1 MDQFKYNIFINATA
15 TQPGGGY
22 TILLQFLKAY
32 TEQPLSDTR
41 IFVFNSI
48 GLRDYLS
55 PNIIS
60 VEVPN
65 FNFTQRIYW
74 DWKGMKQWAIKNN
87 IKPNLILSFQNTGV
101 RFSALPQI
109 IYLQQ
114 SIPFTQYQW
123 NLFKKDQRNLW
134 RYKNIYSFFIGLYL
148 FKYTH
153 VVVQTKWMKQAFLKK
168 FSAHNPKNVHVF
180 SPEIDIVD
188 VDKIKFEGFDAIE
201 PAIFNFFY
209 PATSFIYKNHIEVI
223 KSFVAI
229 KKENKLNDIR
239 CYFTISFEELSKE
252 AQELIIINDLSPN
265 FVFLGALSLQQ
276 VYYYYTNLDALIFP
290 SYIETIGLP
299 LIESAGCGLP
309 ILVADEPYSRE
320 VLKSYDN
327 VRYAKTRDT
336 NDWKNKIYQVL
347 ELKKTYPQKIRIS
360 EEGWQNMLQL
370 IECLIKT

>member
-1 MDQFKYNIFINATA
+1 MGQFKYNIFINATA
-15 TQPGGGY
+15 IQPGGGH

-32 TEQPLSDTR
+32 TEHPLPDTR
-41 IFVFNSI
+41 VFVFNSI
-48 GLRDYLS
+48 GLKDYLS
-55 PNIIS
+55 PEIIS
-60 VEVPN
+60 VEMPI
-65 FNFTQRIYW
+65 FNFLQRIYW
-74 DWKGMKQWAIKNN
+74 DSAGMKQWASKNN
-87 IKPNLILSFQNTGV
+87 IRPDLLLSFQNTGV
-101 RFSALPQI
+101 RFPGIPQI

-114 SIPFTQYQW
+114 SIPFTKHQW
-123 NLFKKDQRNLW
+123 NPFKKGQRNLW

-168 FSAHNPKNVHVF
+168 FNTHNPEKVHVF

-188 VDKIKFEGFDAIE
+188 VNEIHVEDFDAIE
-201 PAIFNFFY
+201 PSTFNFFY
-209 PATSFIYKNHIEVI
+209 PATSFIYKNHIEII
-223 KSFVAI
+223 KAFAAI
-229 KKENKLNDIR
+229 KKENKLGNIR
-239 CYFTISFEELSKE
+239 CYFTISFDELSKE
-252 AQELIIINDLSPN
+252 AQQLIIINELYSN
-265 FVFLGALSLQQ
+265 FVFLGALSLRQ
-276 VYYYYTNLDALIFP
+276 VYYYYTSLDALIFP

-327 VRYAKTRDT
+327 VRYAKTKDT
-336 NDWKNKIYQVL
+336 DDWKNKIYEVL

-370 IECLIKT
+370 TEFLIKT